1 MKKIIIAIAVLIS
14 SYSFSQGNLQ
24 FNRVINQLILTD
36 EPLQNYPYGQSIYT
50 LVVPAGKVV
59 KVESFSMLGY
69 REAEDEIYNI
79 GVNYGANIEK
89 YWATLGGHVIWT
101 PQYSSSDNITSN
113 IRFPIWFGE
122 GSYFLEV
129 RASIARVKVSLSAI
143 EFNIVQ

>member
-1 MKKIIIAIAVLIS
+1 M
-14 SYSFSQGNLQ
+14 
-24 FNRVINQLILTD
+24 TD

-79 GVNYGANIEK
+79 GVNYGTNIEK

-101 PQYSSSDNITSN
+101 YNIPLR
-113 IRFPIWFGE
+113 IILHQKPFHFPIWFGE

-129 RASIARVKVSLSAI
+129 RASIAKFKVSLSAI